1 MSLLDVLRY
10 RWRVLTHP
18 RQHEQEVAEELDFH
32 VNLET
37 MQREHVARDDHSR
50 EDARYAAR
58 RRFGNVT
65 YYQEEMRRTSGL
77 EAFDTLLQDAR
88 FALRTF
94 RGAPLF
100 TVVAVLTLAIGIG
113 ANTAMFS
120 AIDTLLLRPL
130 PFREPQQLMAVS
142 LTRAEDRDSRARDD
156 LVWSYAK
163 FEVLKGAQNVF
174 ADLSLWRPS
183 QFTARASDEALRV
196 QGEFVDSHYLP
207 TLGIQPIL
215 GRTFARAEDG
225 DFGGAHVVV
234 VSYQLWQQMF
244 NAESTALG
252 RTLDVDGIPYIVIGV
267 APPAFRGLSGES
279 ALWMPI
285 ASMPVAW
292 HVADPW
298 NHNFFAV
305 ARLAAGV
312 SAARATSVVSA
323 IGQRINGTYPDK
335 RPFVTLGA
343 TARPL
348 DAARVDGRVR
358 RTLFILFGAVGLVL
372 LIACANVANL
382 FLVRASGRRREIAVR
397 LAIGAGRWR
406 LVRQLLVESV
416 LLSLTGGVASVAFA
430 WIGTKALSTLQP
442 ASALRSQNVSGLG
455 VVNFSAIQLNT
466 TALVFTAAVAI
477 TTGILFGLV
486 PALQATRPAL
496 SDALKDDGAAPRWV
510 RGRGLISRN
519 VLTVLEIAL
528 CVVLLA
534 GSGLMMRSLDHLLN
548 VRTGYDGD
556 HVLMMQVN
564 RAPNWSRDSISK
576 FYDVALERLARVPGV
591 VDVAMADCP
600 PLVGCAGSGVVLHD
614 RRTPLANPGIGAGTH
629 WITPGWPSLVHIPL
643 IRGRMLTRN
652 DVVGRRRA
660 VLVSETAARTFW
672 PDQEPI
678 GRSLSIGDPDTAY
691 VVGVVGDVLYGSLDQ
706 PPGAEVYVS
715 YYQVPF
721 SYRMVFFLK
730 TRVDPVSI
738 SLPARLALR
747 EVAPGFPVS
756 DVRPLDDQVQIAT
769 AYARVSTV
777 LLAIFAALAL
787 ALATMGTY
795 GVISFAVAQ
804 RTREIGVRIALGA
817 TAGDVIR
824 LVVGQGIALAA
835 VGGLFGLAAAVGLTR
850 LLRSLLYGVEPTDL
864 LTLGGIVVMLVA
876 SVVVASWIPARRA
889 AGIPVVR
896 ALRGG

>member
-1 MSLLDVLRY
+1 MSLLDVIRY
-10 RWRVLTHP
+10 RWRVMTHP
-18 RQHEQEVAEELDFH
+18 RRHEEEVAEEIDFH
-32 VNLET
+32 LGLET
-37 MQREHVARDDHSR
+37 MQREHVALDAEARAQ
-50 EDARYAAR
+50 ARYAAR
-58 RRFGNVT
+58 RRLGNVT
-65 YYQEEMRRTSGL
+65 YYQEETRRTSGL
-77 EAFDTLLQDAR
+77 EFFDTLMQDAR

-94 RGAPLF
+94 RGAPMF
-100 TVVAVLTLAIGIG
+100 TIVAVLTLAIGIG

-130 PFREPQQLMAVS
+130 PFPEPNQLMAVS
-142 LTRAEDRDSRARDD
+142 LTRAEDRDSPARDD
-156 LVWSYAK
+156 LIWSYSK
-163 FEVLKGAQNVF
+163 FEILKSAQRVF
-174 ADLSLWRPS
+174 ADLALWRPS
-183 QFTARASDEALRV
+183 EFTARATDEAQRV

-207 TLGIQPIL
+207 TLGIQPIV
-215 GRTFARAEDG
+215 GRTFTGAEDG
-225 DFGGAHVVV
+225 DFGGARVVV
-234 VSYQLWQQMF
+234 VSYQMWQRMF
-244 NAESTALG
+244 NGESTALG
-252 RTLDVDGIPYIVIGV
+252 RTLDVDGIPYTVVGV
-267 APPAFRGLSGES
+267 APPAFRGLSGEA

-292 HVADPW
+292 HVADPST
-298 NHNFFAV
+298 HNFFAV
-305 ARLAAGV
+305 ARLAPGV
-312 SAARATSVVSA
+312 SADRATAAVGA
-323 IGQRINGTYPDK
+323 IGQRINAAYPDT
-335 RPFVTLGA
+335 RPYVTLGA
-343 TARPL
+343 TTRPL

-416 LLSLTGGVASVAFA
+416 LLSLTGGMASVAVA
-430 WIGTKALSTLQP
+430 WIGAKALSTLQP

-455 VVNFSAIQLNT
+455 VVNFAAIQLNT

-477 TTGILFGLV
+477 ATGILFGLV
-486 PALQATRPAL
+486 PALQATRPTV
-496 SDALKDDGAAPRWV
+496 SDALKDDTASPRWV
-510 RGRGLISRN
+510 RGRGLIGRN

-564 RAPNWSRDSISK
+564 RAPSWSRDSISK
-576 FYDVALERLARVPGV
+576 FYDVALERLSRVPGV

-600 PLVGCAGSGVVLHD
+600 PLVGCAGSGVILHD
-614 RRTPLANPGIGAGTH
+614 RRVALAGPGIGAGLH
-629 WITPGWPSLVHIPL
+629 WITPAWPSLVRIPL

-660 VLVSETAARTFW
+660 VLVSETAARMFW

-678 GRSLSIGDPDTAY
+678 GRALSIGNPDTAY
-691 VVGVVGDVLYGSLDQ
+691 VVGVVGDVLYGSMDK
-706 PPGAEVYVS
+706 PPGPEVYFS
-715 YYQVPF
+715 YYQYPF

-730 TRVDPVSI
+730 TRVDPVSV
-738 SLPARLALR
+738 STAARRALN

-756 DVRPLDDQVQIAT
+756 DVRPLDDQIQNAT

-777 LLAIFAALAL
+777 LLSIFAALAL

-817 TAGDVIR
+817 TARDVVR
-824 LVVGQGIALAA
+824 LVVGQGIALAT
-835 VGGLFGLAAAVGLTR
+835 VGGALGLAAAVGLTR
-850 LLRSLLYGVEPTDL
+850 LLRSLLYGVEPTDP
-864 LTLGGIVVMLVA
+864 LTLVGIVVALVA
-876 SVVVASWIPARRA
+876 SVVAASWLPARRA